1 MYFRRVY
8 GLAKH
13 AEIKTK
19 QRVLEEE
26 KKKKFKIFFNVFL
39 IASITDTKQ
48 KRYEMYYLKGCRQQK

>member
-39 IASITDTKQ
+39 IASITDTK
-48 KRYEMYYLKGCRQQK
+48 